1 MVDSVTYA
9 ILNPGDENVIKQT
22 MIVIIAAGGVTLLS
36 NFIRIVNGFVT
47 QVQGRIVVDH
57 MNNIIQ
63 SKAVEVDLE
72 YYENAQYHDTLHRA
86 QREASY
92 RPISIIN
99 GLANILKNAISLAGV
114 AWLLISFHWVIAIAL
129 LIAVVPGII
138 VRVLYSNKMFHLDR
152 DTTQKERHSWYY
164 AMILVMTVTAKEVRM
179 FGFGQ
184 NFKQRYQIIRESLR
198 KIKYRVDF
206 NRSLFEFI
214 SQVVSIIAVFCTY
227 GFIAFQTIKGI
238 TTLGDFVMYYQAFQ
252 RGQGFLRD
260 MLGGIARVYEN
271 NLFLSNLYEF
281 LDYEPKVLE
290 PEHPVSVPQ
299 PINQGIKFEHIWF
312 RYPNGDKDVIK
323 DVNIEMQ
330 PGEVIALV
338 GENGSGKTTL
348 VKLLCRLHDPLRGQI
363 TIDNIDLRNFSKA
376 ALRQEISVIFQDF
389 IQYQLSARDNIWIG
403 DIHKPNDDDII
414 KLSAKSAGAH
424 DVIRGLPSGYDTV
437 LGKMFEHG
445 EELSIGQWQKVALA
459 RAFFRDSQIMVLDE
473 PTSAMDPQAEY
484 EIFAKFKELIED
496 RSAILISHRLSTVR
510 MADRIFVL
518 HDGQIVESGT
528 HDELVNKHGA
538 YANLFEKQAKNYR
551 E

>member
-1 MVDSVTYA
+1 
-9 ILNPGDENVIKQT
+9 
-22 MIVIIAAGGVTLLS
+22 
-36 NFIRIVNGFVT
+36 
-47 QVQGRIVVDH
+47 
-57 MNNIIQ
+57 
-63 SKAVEVDLE
+63 
-72 YYENAQYHDTLHRA
+72 
-86 QREASY
+86 
-92 RPISIIN
+92 
-99 GLANILKNAISLAGV
+99 
-114 AWLLISFHWVIAIAL
+114 
-129 LIAVVPGII
+129 
-138 VRVLYSNKMFHLDR
+138 
-152 DTTQKERHSWYY
+152 
-164 AMILVMTVTAKEVRM
+164 
-179 FGFGQ
+179 
-184 NFKQRYQIIRESLR
+184 
-198 KIKYRVDF
+198 
-206 NRSLFEFI
+206 
-214 SQVVSIIAVFCTY
+214 
-227 GFIAFQTIKGI
+227 
-238 TTLGDFVMYYQAFQ
+238 MYYQAFQ

-414 KLSAKSAGAH
+414 KLSAKSVGAH